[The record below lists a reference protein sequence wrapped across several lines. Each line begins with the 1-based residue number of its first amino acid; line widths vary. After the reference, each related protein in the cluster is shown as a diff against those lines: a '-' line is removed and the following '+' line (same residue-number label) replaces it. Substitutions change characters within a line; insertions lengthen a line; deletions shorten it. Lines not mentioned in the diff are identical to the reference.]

1 MIQRRLNY
9 ILILNTL
16 QEFVTMTEILTPIS
30 TDHSLVLFPFSKEKV
45 TITSKRSW
53 KFNSSFNKNQTSDKK
68 QFYQTKTKAIKAI
81 LIIFEL

>member
-45 TITSKRSW
+45 TITSKRFW
-53 KFNSSFNKNQTSDKK
+53 KFNGSFNKNQTSDKK
-68 QFYQTKTKAIKAI
+68 QFYQTKNKSDKSN
-81 LIIFEL
+81 LNYL